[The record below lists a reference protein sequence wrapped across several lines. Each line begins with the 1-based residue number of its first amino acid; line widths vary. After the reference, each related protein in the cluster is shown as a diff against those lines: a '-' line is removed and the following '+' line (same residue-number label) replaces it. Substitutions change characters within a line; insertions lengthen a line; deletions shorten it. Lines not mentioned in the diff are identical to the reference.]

1 MNTVAEDPVT
11 LAYHELRAPLAL
23 VATLAKSA
31 AADCSDEMLISRCL
45 SIARTAERM
54 LDTANTLLT
63 FAGTVHEAPR
73 QAFRPADV
81 VTSVVRDYQAIGVN
95 IFLHED
101 VTSLAEVYGVSAYLE
116 ALTASL
122 IGNAVSHGDL
132 SRPIEVDM
140 QCAGGLFEVRL
151 TNTLGNGRHHGLG
164 LGTYIADRL
173 VRELS
178 GTLSCRKSEEAYFAV
193 LRIPVATVEACIS
206 RNSW

>member
-1 MNTVAEDPVT
+1 MT

-31 AADCSDEMLISRCL
+31 AADCSDATLVGRCL

-54 LDTANTLLT
+54 LDTANTLLA

-73 QAFRPADV
+73 EAFAPSEV
-81 VTSVVRDYQAIGVN
+81 VTDVVRDYQAIGVN
-95 IFLHED
+95 ILLHED
-101 VTSLAEVYGVSAYLE
+101 VTAQAEVFGVGAYLE
-116 ALTASL
+116 AVVASL
-122 IGNAVSHGDL
+122 IGNAVSHGDRG
-132 SRPIEVDM
+132 SPIAIDM
-140 QCAGGLFEVRL
+140 QCSGGLFEVRL
-151 TNTLGNGRHHGLG
+151 TNALGAGRHRGLG

-178 GTLSCRKSEEAYFAV
+178 GTLSCRTSEESYTAV
-193 LRIPVATVEACIS
+193 LRIPVAAVEACVS